1 MGKTDRWVGKMVGG
15 EGRWE
20 KTDRRVGKTDRWGT
34 RMVGKHRLMRQRA
47 GKDGWMRHTDGKDG
61 RTGRAAPL
69 LLNTPGALLRNR
81 LRFLRRTE
89 FPSGPTAGKG
99 YGAPGGYWDGPGGG
113 GGGTEGGGC
122 CGCGCEWSEAG
133 GDAGGDGG
141 HWGVLMG
148 TGSTG
153 SIMGVTVGHWEPLK
167 GSGGHWDNWE
177 GTGGH

>member
-1 MGKTDRWVGKMVGG
+1 MGKTDRRVGKDRQTDGKDGWGEQTWERQMGKMVGG

-113 GGGTEGGGC
+113 GGAQRGAAAVAVGVNAVKREGTLG
-122 CGCGCEWSEAG
+122 A
-133 GDAGGDGG
+133 
-141 HWGVLMG
+141 MG
-148 TGSTG
+148 
-153 SIMGVTVGHWEPLK
+153 
-167 GSGGHWDNWE
+167 
-177 GTGGH
+177 GTGGY